1 MPVLALLLTMPAC
14 GGVHWP
20 HMPWQSDQPAKA
32 KKPAPIDLN
41 HASLSQLE
49 ALPGITPTMAKQI
62 VDGRPYEDG
71 VDLVHKGIL
80 TRHEYH
86 RIDDLVTVESK

>member
-1 MPVLALLLTMPAC
+1 
-14 GGVHWP
+14 
-20 HMPWQSDQPAKA
+20 MPWQSGEPATRT
-32 KKPAPIDLN
+32 KPAPIDLN

-49 ALPGITPTMAKQI
+49 GLPGITPTMAKRI
-62 VDGRPYEDG
+62 VDGRPYEET

-86 RIDDLVTVESK
+86 RIDDLVTVEPQ